1 MQKHRQE
8 LSGSAAGESKDKR
21 SGKTVSS
28 ARSREAISLEDA
40 RQTNKNWANR
50 NHERKADF
58 PASSTW
64 KRQTWTLPRDEARS
78 TARAFLKK
86 YPRAAYWSEVESW
99 RVLPGGQIEFTM
111 RRLPSAD

>member
-1 MQKHRQE
+1 MQKHQQDR
-8 LSGSAAGESKDKR
+8 SGTTARESKDKA
-21 SGKTVSS
+21 SGKLVSS
-28 ARSREAISLEDA
+28 ARSREAISVDGA
-40 RQTNKNWANR
+40 RQANKNWSDR
-50 NHERKADF
+50 EHERKADF

-78 TARAFLKK
+78 TARTFLNK

-99 RVLPGGQIEFTM
+99 RVLPDDQIEFTM